1 MKLKGGCEEGS
12 FKGWRKE
19 RNGIQVT
26 KAEVETVWGRKR
38 TSKERKEVNS
48 GKKKGRIPGA
58 EAESSAFPWAVWKQR
73 MGLLQSWCACSCWP
87 WFTENQRAWLLE
99 KHPWRQ
105 RGVNVVL
112 GREHPF
118 TADTGRLDSQS
129 YLIWFKENI
138 EMCSLLEFENA
149 NKDLRCHIQSKL
161 SIERQ

>member
-12 FKGWRKE
+12 FKGWRRE

-73 MGLLQSWCACSCWP
+73 DWDYFGLCAHAPADHDSRKI
-87 WFTENQRAWLLE
+87 RAWLLG

-105 RGVNVVL
+105 WDVNVVL

-118 TADTGRLDSQS
+118 TADTGHPDSQS
-129 YLIWFKENI
+129 YLIWFKENL
-138 EMCSLLEFENA
+138 EMCSLLESENA
-149 NKDLRCHIQSKL
+149 NEDLHCHIQSKL
-161 SIERQ
+161 STERQ

>member
-105 RGVNVVL
+105 RGVAPLHCWHWASWQPVI
-112 GREHPF
+112 F
-118 TADTGRLDSQS
+118 D
-129 YLIWFKENI
+129 LIQENI

-149 NKDLRCHIQSKL
+149 NKDLHCHIQSKL